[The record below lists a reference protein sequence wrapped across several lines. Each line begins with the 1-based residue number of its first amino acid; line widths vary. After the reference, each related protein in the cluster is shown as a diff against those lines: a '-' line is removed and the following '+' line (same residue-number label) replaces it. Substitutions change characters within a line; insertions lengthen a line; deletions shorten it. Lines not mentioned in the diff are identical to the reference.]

1 MTNSV
6 NENLDSIKK
15 NEKRYKSAVIWLK
28 TLNLDNEKL
37 IQLSASLMVIT
48 KEVTENL
55 GLSDKKVNL
64 ENSIDKL
71 LNLMG
76 NGITSSS
83 EINNIIAEFKI
94 NSICDSHA
102 ATTIEKVVA
111 LSNKVHKKKS
121 QSIAKIGGDTRSSK
135 FKKLQSE
142 TIRLY
147 KLGTWK
153 SVPIAAQEI
162 TPSIVEFSKKGNGD
176 LLPSTKK
183 PLEWIREYERAKK

>member
-6 NENLDSIKK
+6 NKNVDSNKK
-15 NEKRYKSAVIWLK
+15 NEKRHKSAVTWLK

-48 KEVTENL
+48 KGVTENL
-55 GLSDKKVNL
+55 GLRDKKVNL
-64 ENSIDKL
+64 ENSIYKL

-76 NGITSSS
+76 DEITSSS

-121 QSIAKIGGDTRSSK
+121 QSIAKSGGDARSEK
-135 FKKLQSE
+135 YKPLREE
-142 TIRLY
+142 TIRLFEN
-147 KLGTWK
+147 GTWA
-153 SVPIAAQEI
+153 SVPLAAMDI
-162 TPSIVEFSKKGNGD
+162 TPNIVALSKNGNGH
-176 LLPSTKK
+176 LGPTTTK
-183 PLEWIREYERAKK
+183 PLEWIREHKKLKK